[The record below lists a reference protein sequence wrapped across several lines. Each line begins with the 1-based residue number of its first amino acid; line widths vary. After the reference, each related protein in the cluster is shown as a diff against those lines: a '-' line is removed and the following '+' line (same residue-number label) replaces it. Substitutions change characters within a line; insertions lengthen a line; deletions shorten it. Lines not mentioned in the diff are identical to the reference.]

1 VVYAHDEDGA
11 SLLCLLIKETESLV
25 LLRVSEESGGVSVGG
40 VLPAVAVVAVQGSRK
55 R

>member
-1 VVYAHDEDGA
+1 VVYANDEDGA

-25 LLRVSEESGGVSVGG
+25 LLRVSEESVSVGG